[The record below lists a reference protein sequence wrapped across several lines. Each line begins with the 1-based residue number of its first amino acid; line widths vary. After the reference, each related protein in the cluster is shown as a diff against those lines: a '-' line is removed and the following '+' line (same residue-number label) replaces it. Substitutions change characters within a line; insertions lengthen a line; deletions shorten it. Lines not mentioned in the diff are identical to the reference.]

1 MPEIWAKIEKFEKL
15 IEKIHKFDLTYAF
28 CSHFHWFCPFWL
40 IFYMKYHNVHRV
52 FPYLLSNLW
61 TTTQNALKNTFGTL
75 KWKFHV
81 LMDFCLDLLWSKNIH
96 FLGNFENWSIK
107 YKKTYAHRNISC
119 KISAK
124 TDKICGNES
133 KIHIASQIYGFF
145 QWIFQIFQFLS
156 IFQASEFEILKCGYS
171 QMGQ

>member
-1 MPEIWAKIEKFEKL
+1 MPEIWAKIEKIEKS

-28 CSHFHWFCPFWL
+28 CSHFHSFCPFWL
-40 IFYMKYHNVHRV
+40 IFYMKYHDVHRV

-61 TTTQNALKNTFGTL
+61 TNTQNALKKYFWHLKVKVSCFNGFLSWFTL
-75 KWKFHV
+75 KQKHTFSRQFWKLV
-81 LMDFCLDLLWSKNIH
+81 NKIQ
-96 FLGNFENWSIK
+96 
-107 YKKTYAHRNISC
+107 KKTYAHRNISC

-156 IFQASEFEILKCGYS
+156 IFQAREFEIL
-171 QMGQ
+171 